1 MKTLKILLI
10 AGHGDGDPGAIGNGY
25 KEADLTREV
34 AGLLKERLS
43 GTADVEVEVADTKRN
58 WYKYLCKLG
67 NYFYFKVYDYV
78 LEIHF
83 NSFGLSSANGTEIYV
98 TTSEKSHGVET
109 NIVNNIA
116 RLGFRNRGVVRKN
129 YGVINYIKKQG
140 VSSALIEMCFISNAK
155 DMELYQ
161 TKKGEII
168 KAIADGIIDGFGLD
182 RKGDELKEACDLL
195 ASKGI
200 INSPD
205 YWAKG
210 GGYSDENTVLLLKK
224 FAKYVKG
231 EGK

>member
-1 MKTLKILLI
+1 MKILLI
-10 AGHGDGDPGAIGNGY
+10 AGHGDGDPGAMGNGF

-34 AGLLKERLS
+34 AALLKEKLS
-43 GTADVEVEVADTKRN
+43 GSANVEVEVADTSKN
-58 WYKYLCKLG
+58 WYKHLIKEK
-67 NYFYFKVYDYV
+67 NNFYFKVYDYV

-83 NSFGLSSANGTEIYV
+83 NSHALKSANGTEIFV

-116 RLGFRNRGVVRKN
+116 KLGFANRGVKRKN
-129 YGVINYIKKQG
+129 YGVMNYIKSQG
-140 VSSALIEMCFISNAK
+140 VSPALIEVCFISNAD
-155 DMELYQ
+155 DMNRYQ
-161 TKKGEII
+161 TRKGEIV
-168 KAIADGIIDGFGLD
+168 KAIADGIKVGFGLEE
-182 RKGDELKEACDLL
+182 KADELGEACKVL

-224 FAKYVKG
+224 FASFVKG